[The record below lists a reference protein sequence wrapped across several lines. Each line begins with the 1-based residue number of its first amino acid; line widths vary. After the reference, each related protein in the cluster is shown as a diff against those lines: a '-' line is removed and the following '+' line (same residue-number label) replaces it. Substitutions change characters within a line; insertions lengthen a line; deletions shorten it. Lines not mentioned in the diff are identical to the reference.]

1 MPTPR
6 ADETRDEYMGRC
18 MGDDKML
25 SEYPENDQRAAV
37 CNAYWDRRGEMQQFA
52 EYRGQEIDLKPTDEM
67 KTEAERFLAWRA
79 EGRRGGTEIAVARAT
94 QLKNREQLSADTV
107 RRMFSFF
114 SRHEI
119 DKRAEGFSP
128 GESGYPSPGRVAW
141 AAWGGDAGFSWSRS
155 KTEQLDR
162 IDKRMSA
169 RFADLR
175 GAEIFS
181 VGKWN
186 GLEFSDADIDA
197 IVESFN
203 TLALNGRVPLKL
215 GHNDEQ
221 SMTDG
226 QPALGWVSK
235 VWREGEK
242 IMADFTS
249 VPSVIYDAIKNKLYN
264 FVSVEL
270 LQDAE
275 QDGSRYP
282 WVLSAVALLG
292 ADRPAVS
299 NLQELS
305 RLTMSCRK
313 AYSFARAGTINF
325 TGAKSKMAEV
335 NIDATLAELAELK
348 AKLATFSAENEAIK
362 AERDK
367 VIEDGKKEKAAAI
380 KAAVE
385 QKFESA
391 IAAKRLLPAARERF
405 FKWTFPKDIDA
416 IVAFESSEV
425 DSYIKENETVS
436 MSDSRAATAVDKSEE
451 GKSADAIVAG
461 RVKKFMADNKG
472 VSYKDAMV
480 SVLRDDPA
488 LANDYRFLPDG
499 K

>member
-1 MPTPR
+1 MPTPNPGESK
-6 ADETRDEYMGRC
+6 DDYMNRC
-18 MGDDKML
+18 MGDGKML
-25 SEYPENDQRAAV
+25 DEFPENDQRAAV
-37 CNAYWDRRGEMQQFA
+37 CNAYWDKREFA
-52 EYRGQEIDLKPTDEM
+52 EYRGNQIDLKPTTGM
-67 KTEAERFLAWRA
+67 KSEAEKFFKWRE
-79 EGRRGGTEIAVARAT
+79 EGHKGGTAVAVARAT
-94 QLKNREQLSADTV
+94 QLKNREELSADTV

-114 SRHEI
+114 SRHEV
-119 DKRAEGFSP
+119 DKQGKGFSP
-128 GESGYPSPGRVAW
+128 GEDGYPSPGRVAW
-141 AAWGGDAGFSWSRS
+141 AAWGGDPGFSWSRS
-155 KTEQLDR
+155 KVEQLDR
-162 IDKRMSA
+162 MDKRMSA
-169 RFADLR
+169 KFADLR

-186 GLEFSDADIDA
+186 GMEFSEDDIDA

-249 VPSVIYDAIKNKLYN
+249 VPTVIYEAIKNKLYN

-325 TGAKSKMAEV
+325 TGAKATMAEV
-335 NIDATLAELAELK
+335 NVEATLAELAELK
-348 AKLATFSAENEAIK
+348 AKLATFSAENDAIK

-367 VIEDGKKEKAAAI
+367 IIEDGKKEKAAAI

-405 FKWTFPKDIDA
+405 FKWTFPKDINA

-436 MSDSRAATAVDKSEE
+436 MSDSRATNAVEKNEE
-451 GKSADAIVAG
+451 GKSADVVLAG